1 MPRNQNRM
9 GDTSISINSQL
20 DRLEKISDQ
29 ISRLISSGDY
39 NKICHLDRI
48 RKKIINDMNEKNHSF
63 NSIEK
68 KSVLSLISKNEK
80 IISEFKSK
88 ETQSLAELRNKQK
101 CSQAYLATF

>member
-1 MPRNQNRM
+1 M

-68 KSVLSLISKNEK
+68 KVFLALFQRMKKLFLSLRVRKHNH
-80 IISEFKSK
+80 
-88 ETQSLAELRNKQK
+88 
-101 CSQAYLATF
+101 

>member
-1 MPRNQNRM
+1 M
-9 GDTSISINSQL
+9 
-20 DRLEKISDQ
+20 
-29 ISRLISSGDY
+29 
-39 NKICHLDRI
+39 
-48 RKKIINDMNEKNHSF
+48 KKIIRL
-63 NSIEK
+63 IVLK

>member
-1 MPRNQNRM
+1 M

-48 RKKIINDMNEKNHSF
+48 RKKIINDMNEK
-63 NSIEK
+63 IIRLIVLK
-68 KSVLSLISKNEK
+68 K
-80 IISEFKSK
+80 
-88 ETQSLAELRNKQK
+88 K
-101 CSQAYLATF
+101 CS